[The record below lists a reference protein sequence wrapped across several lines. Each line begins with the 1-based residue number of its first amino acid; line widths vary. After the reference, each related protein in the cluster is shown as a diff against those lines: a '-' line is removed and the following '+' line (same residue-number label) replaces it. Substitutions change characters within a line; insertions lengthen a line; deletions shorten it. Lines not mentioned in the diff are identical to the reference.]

1 MTRFNPNDNA
11 GGDSGGSSDG
21 RTPTS
26 IVPPNDYLLAMVG
39 LYRKTGQ
46 RPPHRPY
53 LNCRYRVIHGEQEG
67 AEFYSS
73 LGIDTSNHNIAN
85 RLGVYCRCIG
95 QGDEFDLDN
104 KGDLMRVFLGK
115 PFKAKVSRREK
126 GQYVNNDVE
135 RYIPSVS
142 DEERSV
148 MRLFEQNFRDTERSD
163 SWGQTGGGTRG
174 PQADPFGGGGQREAA
189 PSNDDDPFGGNY
201 GGGGQQT
208 PADDEIPF

>member
-46 RPPHRPY
+46 KPPHRPY

-73 LGIDTSNHNIAN
+73 LGIDTSNHNIAKFVYAANHIYSRHRNDRLQVVDIGKRTNN
-85 RLGVYCRCIG
+85 RVH
-95 QGDEFDLDN
+95 
-104 KGDLMRVFLGK
+104 K
-115 PFKAKVSRREK
+115 
-126 GQYVNNDVE
+126 
-135 RYIPSVS
+135 
-142 DEERSV
+142 
-148 MRLFEQNFRDTERSD
+148 
-163 SWGQTGGGTRG
+163 
-174 PQADPFGGGGQREAA
+174 
-189 PSNDDDPFGGNY
+189 
-201 GGGGQQT
+201 T
-208 PADDEIPF
+208 PAP